1 MIRVKDRRE
10 EARKVGRME
19 VEVRGGQ
26 EGNKKGASEEAL
38 ETNLHVLAPLTPVC
52 VFVFVLCEQMNLS
65 GSDKVVIKNGI
76 SGSRFVVSS
85 SETRRRLQGEEG
97 RKEDEKR
104 GGTVCRKK
112 VQRKKQRR
120 KSGKEAIGQ
129 KGMALGR
136 KEGGRTKKKASKEK
150 EGNGIE
156 KKFKRKENKRK
167 ETRMYLRK

>member
-1 MIRVKDRRE
+1 M
-10 EARKVGRME
+10 
-19 VEVRGGQ
+19 GGGNE
-26 EGNKKGASEEAL
+26 EGNKKGASEEEL
-38 ETNLHVLAPLTPVC
+38 ETNTVFMCWHLSPVC

-85 SETRRRLQGEEG
+85 SETRRRWQGEEG
-97 RKEDEKR
+97 RKEGEKR

-136 KEGGRTKKKASKEK
+136 KEGGRREKKGSKEK

-156 KKFKRKENKRK
+156 KKFKGKENKRK